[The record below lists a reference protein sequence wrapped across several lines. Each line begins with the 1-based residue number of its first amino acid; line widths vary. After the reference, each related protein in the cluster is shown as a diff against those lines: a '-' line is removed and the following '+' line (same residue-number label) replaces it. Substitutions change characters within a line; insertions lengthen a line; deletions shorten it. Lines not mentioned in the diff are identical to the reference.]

1 MKKLIYILLAA
12 ATIAGCEKDD
22 PKRYDMSQGRVC
34 FPGAAP
40 NETTEYP
47 GYSKTDS
54 TFYASITF
62 KQQPEGATKAVIEVP
77 VKLIGSATG
86 SDRQIGVRILD
97 EGTTA
102 QPGQYS
108 LLGATIPAG
117 ETYGA
122 IRIEVEKSDEL
133 DTQQRVLMLRLTDSS
148 DLLVGLH
155 NYLKANVSWHNML
168 PRPVT
173 NKQWST
179 YNAFINS
186 ELTSAS
192 TSPDT
197 YSQAGHQLLMDI
209 FGWEILP
216 DWGTDY
222 SYYIDAWRAKAQA
235 WYDEWKAANPGQKRV
250 HESGSMKGQEV
261 TIRTK

>member
-34 FPGAAP
+34 FPGAAL

-54 TFYASITF
+54 TFYASLTF
-62 KQQPEGATKAVIEVP
+62 KQQPEGAAKAVIEVP
-77 VKLIGSATG
+77 VKLIGAATDA
-86 SDRQIGVRILD
+86 DRQIGVRILD

-108 LLGATIPAG
+108 LLGAAIPAG
-117 ETYGA
+117 KTYGA

-133 DTQQRVLMLRLTDSS
+133 DTQQRVLMLRLADSP
-148 DLLVGLH
+148 DLLVGLDT
-155 NYLKANVSWHNML
+155 YLKANVSWHNML
-168 PRPVT
+168 PRPTT
-173 NKQWST
+173 NSQWST
-179 YNAFINS
+179 YNAFIDS
-186 ELTSAS
+186 PLTSANTS
-192 TSPDT
+192 TEA
-197 YSQAGHQLLMDI
+197 YSQAGHQLLQDA
-209 FGWEILP
+209 FGWEEIP
-216 DWGTDY
+216 AYTTDY
-222 SYYIDAWRAKAQA
+222 NYYIDAWRAKAQA
-235 WYDEWKAANPGQKRV
+235 WYDAWKAANPGKTRI